1 MIPVFWTKPDRKW
14 CNCNN
19 KPKASSLF
27 WNAIIDANIT
37 LHTNQ
42 ISSTGPT
49 STIFSFTS
57 PLSDTSSAPRP
68 SLAFTINGNPRDNG
82 GIVMISFSIKSL
94 STAVEVL
101 NSSWLLSIS
110 SGRVSLSACY
120 QIPMIQTSELY
131 FSRYNLEMMI
141 SKFEY
146 LLDPLE
152 SLEDILAVVKICM
165 RTYYLR
171 LQREN
176 NNRCWKQRSDR
187 QQVHIGLVCICGID
201 QCRKYIYIPNYS
213 NYQPKSFIHNMHFQ
227 LFVMYLCILE
237 TSGKMVSISQN
248 AETISN

>member
-1 MIPVFWTKPDRKW
+1 
-14 CNCNN
+14 
-19 KPKASSLF
+19 
-27 WNAIIDANIT
+27 
-37 LHTNQ
+37 
-42 ISSTGPT
+42 
-49 STIFSFTS
+49 
-57 PLSDTSSAPRP
+57 
-68 SLAFTINGNPRDNG
+68 
-82 GIVMISFSIKSL
+82 MISFSIISL

-120 QIPMIQTSELY
+120 QIPMIQTSELN

-141 SKFEY
+141 SKNEY

-152 SLEDILAVVKICM
+152 SLEDILAVVKMCM

-227 LFVMYLCILE
+227 LFVMYLYLKLAVKWFPFL
-237 TSGKMVSISQN
+237 KMQKQLAIN
-248 AETISN
+248 ARVYKIVHIRRGWMIDLRTIPEQYLRRSSTWNVRNFYPRSNYCSFFFLQVFKFQVIKLIRLWSEFTQL